1 MLKSEIIEK
10 ILKEKIIVIV
20 RGVDKKDL
28 LPFAKAVYE
37 GGVRVI
43 ELTYDA
49 ANPQKD
55 EENAE
60 NIKMLVEYFGDKML
74 VGAGTV
80 IRENQVELTKKAGG
94 SFIISPDTNEKIIRK
109 TCELDMVSIP
119 GALTPTEI
127 QTAHLAGADFVKL
140 FPVSTFGP
148 QYVKDVKAPLSHVR
162 ILAVGG
168 VNEKNISDYL
178 AAGAVGFGIG
188 SNIVDKKRTVAADFE
203 GITEL
208 AKNFLKSIQKTSEF
222 IL

>member
-1 MLKSEIIEK
+1 MLKSDVIEK

-20 RGVDKKDL
+20 RGVGKNNI

-37 GGVRVI
+37 GGVRAI

-49 ANPQKD
+49 SNPEKD
-55 EENAE
+55 QENAE
-60 NIKMLVEYFGDKML
+60 NIKMLVDYFGDKML
-74 VGAGTV
+74 IGAGTV

-94 SFIISPDTNEKIIRK
+94 SFIISPDTNENIIKK
-109 TCELDMVSIP
+109 TCELNMVSIP

-140 FPVSTFGP
+140 FPVSIFGP
-148 QYVKDVKAPLSHVR
+148 QYVKDVKAPLSHIR

-168 VNEKNISDYL
+168 INEKNISDYL

-188 SNIVDKKRTVAADFE
+188 SNIVNKKLIETEDFN

-208 AKNFLKSIQKTSEF
+208 TKKFLKA
-222 IL
+222 L

>member
-1 MLKSEIIEK
+1 MLKSDVIEK

-20 RGVDKKDL
+20 RGVGKNNI

-37 GGVRVI
+37 GGVRAI

-49 ANPQKD
+49 SNPEKD
-55 EENAE
+55 QENAE
-60 NIKMLVEYFGDKML
+60 NIKMLVDYFGDKML
-74 VGAGTV
+74 IGAGTV

-94 SFIISPDTNEKIIRK
+94 SFIISPDTNENIIKK
-109 TCELDMVSIP
+109 TCELNMVSIP

-140 FPVSTFGP
+140 FPVSTFGA
-148 QYVKDVKAPLSHVR
+148 QYVKDVKVPLSHIR

-168 VNEKNISDYL
+168 INEKNISDYL
-178 AAGAVGFGIG
+178 AAGADGFGIG
-188 SNIVDKKRTVAADFE
+188 SNIVNKKLIETEDFN

-208 AKNFLKSIQKTSEF
+208 TKKFLKA
-222 IL
+222 L

>member
-1 MLKSEIIEK
+1 MLKSDVIEK

-20 RGVDKKDL
+20 RGVGKNNI
-28 LPFAKAVYE
+28 LPFAKAVCE

-49 ANPQKD
+49 SNPEKD
-55 EENAE
+55 QENAE
-60 NIKMLVEYFGDKML
+60 NIKMLVDYFGDKML
-74 VGAGTV
+74 IGAGTV

-94 SFIISPDTNEKIIRK
+94 SFIISPDTNENIIKK
-109 TCELDMVSIP
+109 TCELNMVSIP

-140 FPVSTFGP
+140 FPVSIFGP
-148 QYVKDVKAPLSHVR
+148 QYVKDVKAPLSHIR

-168 VNEKNISDYL
+168 INEKNISDYL

-188 SNIVDKKRTVAADFE
+188 SNIVNKKLIETEDFN

-208 AKNFLKSIQKTSEF
+208 TKKFLKA
-222 IL
+222 L

>member
-1 MLKSEIIEK
+1 MLKSDVIEK

-20 RGVDKKDL
+20 RGVGKNNI

-37 GGVRVI
+37 GGVRAI

-49 ANPQKD
+49 SNPEKD
-55 EENAE
+55 QENAE
-60 NIKMLVEYFGDKML
+60 NIKMLVDYFGDKML
-74 VGAGTV
+74 IGAGTV

-94 SFIISPDTNEKIIRK
+94 SFIISPDTNENIIKK
-109 TCELDMVSIP
+109 TCELNMVSIP

-140 FPVSTFGP
+140 FPVSIFGP
-148 QYVKDVKAPLSHVR
+148 QYVKDVKAPLSHIR

-168 VNEKNISDYL
+168 INEKNISDYL
-178 AAGAVGFGIG
+178 AAGADGFGIG
-188 SNIVDKKRTVAADFE
+188 SNIVNKKLIETEDFN

-208 AKNFLKSIQKTSEF
+208 TKKFLKA
-222 IL
+222 L